1 MCPLLEEVGE
11 RDSTLHPMKLK
22 VKGGQGDGDLS

>member
-11 RDSTLHPMKLK
+11 RDSPLHHMKLK
-22 VKGGQGDGDLS
+22 VKGGGNGDLS